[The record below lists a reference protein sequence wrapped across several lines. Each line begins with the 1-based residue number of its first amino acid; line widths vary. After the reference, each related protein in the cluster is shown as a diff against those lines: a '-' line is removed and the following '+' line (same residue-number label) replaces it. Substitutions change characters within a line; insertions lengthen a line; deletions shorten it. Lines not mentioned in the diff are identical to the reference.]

1 MTDAATAEFINRFA
15 NANVRDLA
23 LKAGRFRDVDISFA
37 LEQIAGRQA
46 ARAKLPSWAAVE
58 GVLYPPHISIEQC
71 SSEQTARYKGTLAVR
86 LCRNIKV
93 LNERK
98 GCFIDLTGG
107 FGVDF
112 VFIAEAL
119 KNSNVFDDFRA
130 CYVER
135 QQLLCNVAKH
145 NFNLLGQTYVDVRC
159 GDAATFLREM
169 SAASIVYL
177 DPARQDRQGKKT
189 YAIEDCTPNVLQ
201 MKEALITKVEC
212 AMIKLSPMLDW
223 HKAVTDLKHVSEVH
237 IVSVNNECKELLL
250 VLQHVVRD
258 DIRVFCVNDREV
270 FDSLYRADGEN
281 DVPVLSGSLA
291 EGMLLYEPNASVMK
305 AGCFTQLCQ
314 VYKLKAVAQ
323 NSHLFVSVDKLNK
336 FPGRSFRILSVSS
349 MNKKDLRQSLS
360 GISQANI
367 AVRNF
372 PMSVA
377 DLRKRLKLKDGG
389 GTYIFA
395 TTDATG
401 NHLLLICKK
410 VD

>member
-1 MTDAATAEFINRFA
+1 MAKTMCLFY
-15 NANVRDLA
+15 LA
-23 LKAGRFRDVDISFA
+23 LWQK
-37 LEQIAGRQA
+37 
-46 ARAKLPSWAAVE
+46 
-58 GVLYPPHISIEQC
+58 
-71 SSEQTARYKGTLAVR
+71 
-86 LCRNIKV
+86 
-93 LNERK
+93 
-98 GCFIDLTGG
+98 
-107 FGVDF
+107 
-112 VFIAEAL
+112 
-119 KNSNVFDDFRA
+119 
-130 CYVER
+130 
-135 QQLLCNVAKH
+135 
-145 NFNLLGQTYVDVRC
+145 
-159 GDAATFLREM
+159 
-169 SAASIVYL
+169 
-177 DPARQDRQGKKT
+177 
-189 YAIEDCTPNVLQ
+189 
-201 MKEALITKVEC
+201 
-212 AMIKLSPMLDW
+212 
-223 HKAVTDLKHVSEVH
+223 
-237 IVSVNNECKELLL
+237 
-250 VLQHVVRD
+250 
-258 DIRVFCVNDREV
+258 
-270 FDSLYRADGEN
+270 
-281 DVPVLSGSLA
+281 
-291 EGMLLYEPNASVMK
+291 EPNASVMK